1 MSYAHLSHRM
11 SCELAKRM
19 LENRFKRL
27 DIKLSWTTWVD
38 HKPTGDTVRDN
49 QEEIWNTEEKAK
61 DRRRGKVYIAQ
72 YQGIYAL
79 PNLDKAK
86 MGSNKRALP
95 SLTIDFRL
103 LQESEIQF

>member
-1 MSYAHLSHRM
+1 MPH
-11 SCELAKRM
+11 EII
-19 LENRFKRL
+19 L
-27 DIKLSWTTWVD
+27 DYL
-38 HKPTGDTVRDN
+38 GGTVRDK

-61 DRRRGKVYIAQ
+61 DRSRGKAHIGQ

-86 MGSNKRALP
+86 KGSNKRALP

-103 LQESEIQF
+103 LQKSEIQF